1 MTSPFR
7 LTCVQVNAGNQM
19 AANIEAAAQLARA
32 AHGDGA
38 YFIAFPECVAMMEM
52 GRDAVLAR
60 ARPEETHPALAAIC
74 DLANDPKVWLLSG
87 SLSVRLP
94 GDKVANRSFL
104 IDSEGAI
111 QARYDKLHMFDV
123 NLEDGESYRES
134 ATFQPGAAAMLAKT
148 PWGKLGMTVCYDL
161 RFSQLYRDLAQSGAA
176 LLAVPSAFTRPT
188 GQAHWEVLMRA
199 RAIENAAY
207 VFAPAQRGETPPRP
221 AYPWPFADRRS
232 VGRRA
237 GRWRRC
243 AGPYHRRDQSRQ
255 GGRSPPLSTVADPR
269 PTLPGPGLITAAVR
283 LRSCHF

>member
-52 GRDAVLAR
+52 GRDAVLAQ

-111 QARYDKLHMFDV
+111 QARYYKIHVFDV
-123 NLEDGESYRES
+123 DLEDGESYRES
-134 ATFQPGAAAMLAKT
+134 ATFQPGAVMLIADHPK
-148 PWGKLGMTVCYDL
+148 W
-161 RFSQLYRDLAQSGAA
+161 GAA